1 MRIMKKTDMT
11 IPDNQRIDEEKYK
24 SLLQYIRLNV
34 TEKYDFPQEIVQVDG
49 VTVETLGNFSASTGK
64 PKSKKTFNV
73 SAIVASALSG
83 KEVLKYKA
91 ELPPCKNRVLYI
103 DT

>member
-1 MRIMKKTDMT
+1 MT
-11 IPDNQRIDEEKYK
+11 LPDNHRIDEEKCK

-49 VTVETLGNFSASTGK
+49 VTVATLGNFSASTGK

-73 SAIVASALSG
+73 SAIVASAVG
-83 KEVLKYKA
+83 ERGA
-91 ELPPCKNRVLYI
+91 EIQGGAAALQEPRAVH
-103 DT
+103 

>member
-11 IPDNQRIDEEKYK
+11 LPDNHRIDEEKCK

-49 VTVETLGNFSASTGK
+49 VTVDVGQFQRIDRKAQKQE
-64 PKSKKTFNV
+64 NV
-73 SAIVASALSG
+73 QCQRHRGLCPVGERGAEIQGGAAALQ
-83 KEVLKYKA
+83 EPRAVH
-91 ELPPCKNRVLYI
+91 
-103 DT
+103 

>member
-11 IPDNQRIDEEKYK
+11 LPDNHRIDEEKYK

-49 VTVETLGNFSASTGK
+49 VTVATLGNFSASTGK

-73 SAIVASALSG
+73 SAIVVLWMLSS
-83 KEVLKYKA
+83 LI
-91 ELPPCKNRVLYI
+91 LPHSFLSQAIPVP
-103 DT
+103 